1 MVLSITSMCAIVV
14 LLAKVDNIPLQS
26 WWLPIQPNSVI
37 AILTTVGKAALMV
50 PVASSMS
57 QLKWIHFL
65 LRPRRLVDLQLFDEA
80 SRGPWGSAVLLCRL
94 FFRPRVFV
102 ALGFA
107 FVTIVAMGIDATAQQ
122 VLDFSLQETALDNMT
137 TPLGVA
143 NNYFSKGFIEKP
155 GSSFI
160 WQPNV
165 DLIRIQSAILNG
177 ASGSLATP
185 YFDCPEPA
193 ERCSWEPFTTLGV
206 CADFKNIT
214 EEVTPLCVRNSHS
227 TGMNCTYT
235 SPESLTGQGEPDSI
249 TMHWDPEF
257 NGLGEAMLFQSVF
270 KGRWLDSPALIGSI
284 MTVKALNDGAPN
296 VTKEGYVPP
305 PVDIGFGVVSWCVQT
320 FHNVTATPGRI
331 NPGTMTSE
339 RLGSMEALVNALVS
353 ENKMDA
359 TYYRYHLNSTGASY
373 NLSRMVTNTLPHFLD
388 YVCTATIQHQISQP
402 TADNDR
408 RIQLAYTFY
417 QSDIAGVLRNIS
429 NAITNQMRSSDPGD
443 NYNATV
449 IQGKAT
455 FNETYIRVRWPWM
468 ILPLAET
475 ALAAVLLAISI
486 IMSRHQ
492 PLLKTSV
499 IAYLT
504 SRLEGWA
511 DEELDVGDS
520 KRLTQEKLEELA
532 EGLRA
537 QLEANSEGRL
547 AFRRKE
553 KLN

>member
-1 MVLSITSMCAIVV
+1 
-14 LLAKVDNIPLQS
+14 
-26 WWLPIQPNSVI
+26 
-37 AILTTVGKAALMV
+37 
-50 PVASSMS
+50 
-57 QLKWIHFL
+57 
-65 LRPRRLVDLQLFDEA
+65 
-80 SRGPWGSAVLLCRL
+80 
-94 FFRPRVFV
+94 
-102 ALGFA
+102 
-107 FVTIVAMGIDATAQQ
+107 
-122 VLDFSLQETALDNMT
+122 
-137 TPLGVA
+137 
-143 NNYFSKGFIEKP
+143 
-155 GSSFI
+155 
-160 WQPNV
+160 
-165 DLIRIQSAILNG
+165 
-177 ASGSLATP
+177 
-185 YFDCPEPA
+185 
-193 ERCSWEPFTTLGV
+193 
-206 CADFKNIT
+206 
-214 EEVTPLCVRNSHS
+214 
-227 TGMNCTYT
+227 
-235 SPESLTGQGEPDSI
+235 
-249 TMHWDPEF
+249 
-257 NGLGEAMLFQSVF
+257 
-270 KGRWLDSPALIGSI
+270 
-284 MTVKALNDGAPN
+284 
-296 VTKEGYVPP
+296 
-305 PVDIGFGVVSWCVQT
+305 
-320 FHNVTATPGRI
+320 
-331 NPGTMTSE
+331 
-339 RLGSMEALVNALVS
+339 
-353 ENKMDA
+353 
-359 TYYRYHLNSTGASY
+359 
-373 NLSRMVTNTLPHFLD
+373 MVTNTLPHFLD